1 MKDGKDVN
9 VLKVLK
15 KDAKLRQKH
24 GGAAGGATRES
35 GKAAG
40 KPVPPAHQFFV
51 SQNWKTLIQRR
62 PDVAPKAKKEALG
75 QKVLGIG
82 ENVVAMDCEM
92 VGVGPNGT
100 RSVLARVSIVD
111 SEGKVLLDKYVRPKE
126 RVTDFRTPI
135 TGITGSSL
143 FREGVISEDEAR
155 ELAAKAMD
163 GKIVVGHSLQNDF
176 QALLLSHPH
185 VLIRDTSVYR
195 PLRPPGQKKTPSLRK
210 LAEYWLQEKI
220 QEGTHDSIQD
230 AKTALRLYMLKSK
243 AWEKQMRSAMQHHT
257 SIDDEEDDGEKVDRT
272 SLSGAKKKVKKG
284 PKAKKKKVDFPTG
297 EVAKATKKKKRKRAV
312 PR

>member
-15 KDAKLRQKH
+15 KDAKLRQTH
-24 GGAAGGATRES
+24 GIADAD
-35 GKAAG
+35 AAG

-62 PDVAPKAKKEALG
+62 PDVAPKAKKETHP
-75 QKVLGIG
+75 VLGIG

-243 AWEKQMRSAMQHHT
+243 ARTNPVRRSPGLGFR
-257 SIDDEEDDGEKVDRT
+257 SGVDVLVWAHRII
-272 SLSGAKKKVKKG
+272 
-284 PKAKKKKVDFPTG
+284 
-297 EVAKATKKKKRKRAV
+297 
-312 PR
+312 